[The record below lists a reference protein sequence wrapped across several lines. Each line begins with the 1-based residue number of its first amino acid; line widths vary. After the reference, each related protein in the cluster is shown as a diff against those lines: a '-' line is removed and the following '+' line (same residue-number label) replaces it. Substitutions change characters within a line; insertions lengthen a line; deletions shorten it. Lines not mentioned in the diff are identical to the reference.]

1 MESTGIIWLRIDT
14 SGRHCEQD
22 NKCKDQQYVG
32 LYKYYVYMH
41 VVCMYVQTYV
51 CGCIL
56 MSVYIYVCQYIY
68 IHTWMH

>member
-1 MESTGIIWLRIDT
+1 MGSTGIIWLRIDT
-14 SGRHCEQD
+14 SGRHCEHD

-32 LYKYYVYMH
+32 LYMYYVCMH

-56 MSVYIYVCQYIY
+56 ISVYTSIYVCPCIY
-68 IHTWMH
+68 IWMH